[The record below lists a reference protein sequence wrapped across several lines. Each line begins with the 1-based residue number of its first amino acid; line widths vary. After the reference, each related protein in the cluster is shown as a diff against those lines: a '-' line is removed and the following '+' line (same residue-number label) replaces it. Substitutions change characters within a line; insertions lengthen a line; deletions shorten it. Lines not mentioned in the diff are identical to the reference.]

1 MAKEKKFSVKA
12 TTKFAMIPEWLLDI
26 SLSAGAYMVYG
37 ALAKYANNE
46 TKETFVS
53 HSTLAVK
60 LGVSRNTIINR
71 IKELENKGCIHI
83 ERRYED
89 GHQKSNNYILKW
101 EPPEYYVS
109 TKIVEVE
116 PKKNEDLPTEVI
128 VEAVEDNSFAVDVP
142 IKKKRAVV
150 TQPLYRPLVDVCG
163 YDPKG
168 NKAMTKTF
176 HVAMAQLKEYGATP
190 DEIFTKAKAYRIRF
204 GSDTELTPTALAKWW
219 HALDTKQP
227 GAVQY
232 SVSSLEKKKQE
243 ARLKEN
249 S

>member
-1 MAKEKKFSVKA
+1 VAKEKKFSVKA

-109 TKIVEVE
+109 TKIVDVQ
-116 PKKNEDLPTEVI
+116 PQKSEDLPTEVV
-128 VEAVEDNSFAVDVP
+128 VEAVEDNSFSVDVP
-142 IKKKRAVV
+142 IKKKRAVI

-176 HVAMAQLKEYGATP
+176 HVAMSQLKEYGATP

-204 GSDTELTPTALAKWW
+204 GSDTELTPLALAKWW

-232 SVSSLEKKKQE
+232 SISSLEKKKQE
-243 ARLKEN
+243 ERLKEN

>member
-1 MAKEKKFSVKA
+1 MANEKKFSVKA

-53 HSTLAVK
+53 HSTLANK

-109 TKIVEVE
+109 TKIVEVDT
-116 PKKNEDLPTEVI
+116 KDEDVVEEIV
-128 VEAVEDNSFAVDVP
+128 VEAVEDNSFSVDVP

-190 DEIFTKAKAYRIRF
+190 DEIFENAKAYRKRF
-204 GSDTELTPTALAKWW
+204 GDAELTPTALAKWW
-219 HALDTKQP
+219 HALDSKQP

-232 SVSSLEKKKQE
+232 SVTSLEKKKQE